1 MSTIPVSEKICSL
14 SKIDL
19 NLLTL
24 FCLIYSVGSIS
35 KVADMLDI
43 SPSAV
48 SQSLRKLREMMGDNL
63 FVRSGNMLLP
73 TVFSDELY
81 DNTVPIIDKLSTLL
95 PGSTPSPKKKSHSVY
110 RILCFPAGGT

>member
-1 MSTIPVSEKICSL
+1 MACDSASAGGIMSTIPVSEKICSL

-43 SPSAV
+43 SPLPSA
-48 SQSLRKLREMMGDNL
+48 SRCENCAK
-63 FVRSGNMLLP
+63 
-73 TVFSDELY
+73 
-81 DNTVPIIDKLSTLL
+81 
-95 PGSTPSPKKKSHSVY
+95 
-110 RILCFPAGGT
+110 